1 MKAETTDKMKKMY
14 MHNKPWETVEENE
27 DGIIEVK
34 ISELIPFAR
43 YTGCVT
49 RDDNDKVTQTK
60 DEKLWSKKHMSRLKI
75 ALKRLFKA
83 PESAL
88 YPWQALKDSIQK
100 EGYDPEKY
108 GYIAV
113 RTRTNE
119 EGERKFQVI
128 NGNHRIEVLS
138 VLYGP
143 DYTLK
148 VRKTNTATL
157 KGVLKIIPQGLMN
170 VPVMH
175 YPSFIFFCW
184 YLFLPILITSVV
196 IYTILC
202 FVKDIRHL
210 AKTDTH
216 PHKNLTLLYN
226 KTPKLY
232 QFIMNIYYNL
242 TYVISSIVILIFT
255 IYLFSTYWLEFLIM
269 IGITFILVAALN
281 YLIYKLNIEK
291 TAGSLTMNDIV
302 EHNNKK

>member
-1 MKAETTDKMKKMY
+1 MKTETTDKMKKMY
-14 MHNKPWETVEENE
+14 IHDKPWEKVEEGE

-34 ISELIPFAR
+34 ISEVIPFAR

-49 RDDNDKVTQTK
+49 LDDNDKVTQTK
-60 DEKLWSKKHMSRLKI
+60 EEKLWSKKRMKGLRLI
-75 ALKRLFKA
+75 LKRFFKA
-83 PESAL
+83 PESSL
-88 YPWQALKDSIQK
+88 YPWEALKNSIQK

-113 RTRTNE
+113 RTRKE
-119 EGERKFQVI
+119 KDGKRQFQVI

-148 VRKTNTATL
+148 VKKTNTATL
-157 KGVLKIIPQGLMN
+157 KGIFKILPQGLMN

-184 YLFLPILITSVV
+184 YLFLPILITAAVV
-196 IYTILC
+196 YTILC

-226 KTPKLY
+226 RTPKLY

-255 IYLFSTYWLEFLIM
+255 IYLFSTYWLEFFIM
-269 IGITFILVAALN
+269 LGITFMLLVGLN

-291 TAGSLTMNDIV
+291 TAGSLTMTDII
-302 EHNNKK
+302 EHNNRK